1 MAAEPEGQEPGR
13 GGSGP
18 LRAVA
23 GAAADA
29 VLRWREPAVRAV
41 SRMVPANVLWY
52 VDTDAPAFAL
62 TFDDGPSPETTP
74 QLLEVLARHR
84 AKATFF
90 LVGDHVRAHEPIV
103 ANIAAQGHELANHLM
118 RDERSVLV
126 PRPRFGREL
135 AEVTALLAPYGEVR
149 WFRPGSGW
157 FTPGM
162 VRGAAEQ
169 NLRAVLGTLVA
180 AHHGGP
186 DDERVARDLLA
197 GVRPGSIVVLHEGS
211 ARRRGV
217 VDTTDELLTVLADRG
232 LAAVTV
238 SELVALRKIL

>member
-1 MAAEPEGQEPGR
+1 MAAEPEGQRRDGA
-13 GGSGP
+13 GAGP
-18 LRAVA
+18 LRAAA

-41 SRMVPANVLWY
+41 SRMVPADVLWY
-52 VDTDAPAFAL
+52 VDTEAPAFAL
-62 TFDDGPSPETTP
+62 TFDDGPSTHTTP

-90 LVGDHVRAHEPIV
+90 LVGDRVRAHEPIV
-103 ANIAAQGHELANHLM
+103 ANIAGQGHELANHMM

-126 PRPRFGREL
+126 PDPRFRREL
-135 AEVTALLAPYGEVR
+135 AEASALLAPYGEVR

-157 FTPGM
+157 FTPRM
-162 VRGAAEQ
+162 LRSAAEQ

-180 AHHGGP
+180 GHHGRSG
-186 DDERVARDLLA
+186 DERIARDLLA
-197 GVRPGSIVVLHEGS
+197 GIRPGSIVVLHEGT
-211 ARRRGV
+211 AARRGV

-238 SELVALRKIL
+238 SQLVALRR